1 MKNNSIGLIR
11 FLLQNARA
19 VKHAPLMMVLIIL
32 VGVISGG
39 SNAAL
44 LAMISHSLGSA
55 ASASK
60 LFIIAFFALCLMLP
74 LSRFASEAMLL
85 TLSSRAILEL
95 RIRLSRQILSA
106 PLRQL
111 EALGSHRLLATL
123 TEDVPLIGNSLVNIP
138 ILSMHISIVLGCL
151 IYLGWLSWPI
161 LLGVLGFM
169 VIGGL
174 SYQIPLR
181 RGTRAYVNVR
191 EEWDKLFNHFQAV
204 TSGVK
209 ELKLHH
215 DRREAFLSKAL
226 YPTAASLRKHAMIGH
241 LMFVGANSWGQSL
254 FFILIGLILFATHSL
269 SGINAQTLI
278 GYTLVI
284 LYMMTPL
291 QMILT
296 LIPTFANASVAMR
309 KVEKLG
315 LTLHE
320 SVVSEETTRQL
331 AAGSSWKKV
340 ELVGVTHTYQRE
352 GEPGGFILG
361 PINLELEAGELLFI
375 TGGNGSGKT
384 TLAKL
389 LLGLYVPEEGEVYL
403 DGKVVT
409 DETREEYRQLF
420 SVVFSDFYLFESLFG
435 LDSVHLDANARKYLV
450 QLQLDHKVKVEEGV
464 LSTIDLSQGQRKRLA
479 LLTAYLEDRPIYLF
493 DEWAADQD
501 PLFKEI
507 FYFQLL
513 PELKAKGKALIVISH
528 DDRYYH
534 VADRVIK
541 LDYGKLQQGEMIP
554 APVKRALVEVSR
566 SND

>member
-1 MKNNSIGLIR
+1 MKSNSMDLIR

-19 VKHAPLMMVLIIL
+19 VKRAPVMMGLIIL
-32 VGVISGG
+32 AGIISGTT
-39 SNAAL
+39 NAAL
-44 LAMISHSLGSA
+44 LAMISHLLGSTA
-55 ASASK
+55 HTSS
-60 LFIIAFFALCLMLP
+60 LFIIIFFALCITLP
-74 LSRFASEAMLL
+74 IARFGSEAMLIN
-85 TLSSRAILEL
+85 LSSKAMLAL
-95 RIRLSRQILSA
+95 RMRLSRQILSA
-106 PLRQL
+106 PLRRL
-111 EALGSHRLLATL
+111 EELGPHRLFATL
-123 TEDVPLIGNSLVNIP
+123 TEDVPTIGNSLVNIP
-138 ILSMHISIVLGCL
+138 ILTMHVSIVLGCL

-161 LLGVLGFM
+161 LLGVIGFII
-169 VIGGL
+169 VGVL

-181 RGTRAYVNVR
+181 KGTQRYVIVR
-191 EEWDKLFNHFQAV
+191 EEWDKLFKHFQAV

-209 ELKLHH
+209 EMKLHH
-215 DRREAFLSKAL
+215 DRREAFLTKAL

-241 LMFVGANSWGQSL
+241 LMFVGANSYGQSL
-254 FFILIGLILFATHSL
+254 FFILIGLILFITRSMSA
-269 SGINAQTLI
+269 INAQTLI
-278 GYTLVI
+278 GFTLVI
-284 LYMMTPL
+284 LYMMTPM

-296 LIPTFANASVAMR
+296 LIPNLANASVSMR

-320 SVVSEETTRQL
+320 SDASKEIPRQL
-331 AAGSSWKKV
+331 KAGASWKSV
-340 ELVGVTHTYQRE
+340 ELVGVTHTYHRE
-352 GEPGGFILG
+352 GEPNGFLLG
-361 PINLELEAGELLFI
+361 PIDLTLEPGELLFI

-389 LLGLYVPEEGEVYL
+389 LLSLYIPEDGEIYL

-409 DETREEYRQLF
+409 DETREQYRQLF

-435 LDSVHLDANARKYLV
+435 LDSVHLDANARKYLA
-450 QLQLDHKVKVEEGV
+450 QLQLDHKVKVEEGA

-507 FYFQLL
+507 FYHQLL

-534 VADRVIK
+534 VADQVIK
-541 LDYGKLQQGEMIP
+541 LDSGKLQQGEII
-554 APVKRALVEVSR
+554 AASAKRALV
-566 SND
+566 